1 MEEKK
6 LCRKKK
12 EGDPKV
18 NGLPFFHSEQKNAL
32 FPAQNEFQ
40 THSEQEK
47 LPFPAQI
54 LKSIHSK
61 QD

>member
-1 MEEKK
+1 MHTEEP
-6 LCRKKK
+6 LEAKK